1 MSHPMTAA
9 EVERYAKL
17 LADLVIAGLR
27 RGDSLAAIMLTL
39 ADRESLLCAPP
50 ACIVCGARPRVHV
63 KWPIRSD
70 EYTFDVSPACA
81 PASPSGRWKEVT
93 SHSKRGDYMGVE
105 RQPQTGGLTK
115 AVATRVTS
123 ARCAA
128 SVETQAHVRVFAYLD
143 SLEPGAVANSQR
155 ALWGVIR
162 VNRAKPVGIG
172 RRYQVAA
179 VFYPLA
185 KLDVLPVSRALRAD
199 KELSKQRRAGFLYA
213 KTALVEG
220 AI

>member
-1 MSHPMTAA
+1 
-9 EVERYAKL
+9 
-17 LADLVIAGLR
+17 
-27 RGDSLAAIMLTL
+27 
-39 ADRESLLCAPP
+39 
-50 ACIVCGARPRVHV
+50 
-63 KWPIRSD
+63 
-70 EYTFDVSPACA
+70 
-81 PASPSGRWKEVT
+81 VT